1 MSVPRTSGRPASLIA
16 LAAFLFLE
24 AAGLA
29 VIAIVLILE
38 LVTQR
43 PDSVLTAVALVILVA
58 LGAVFLAVVAVHTL
72 RGRYWIRGAT
82 MTWQILQILV
92 AISSFQGVFGR
103 ADIGWALLIPA
114 VIVII
119 LLFTPGVRAATRRPD
134 PEI

>member
-1 MSVPRTSGRPASLIA
+1 MSEPRTSGRPASLVA
-16 LAAFLFLE
+16 LSALLFLE
-24 AAGLA
+24 SAALVVAA
-29 VIAIVLILE
+29 VVLILE
-38 LVTQR
+38 LLTQR
-43 PDSVLTAVALVILVA
+43 PDSVVTAVALIVLVA
-58 LGAVFLAVVAVHTL
+58 LGAVFLAVVAVHAL

-114 VIVII
+114 VLVII

-134 PEI
+134 PEL